1 MSYFSVDVEADG
13 PCPGLYSMVCFGAV
27 LVKDHSK
34 TFYGETA
41 PISGQWLPDALAISG
56 FSREQHTQFSTPNDT
71 MKRFASWIEQV
82 NDPATKPVFIADNNG
97 FDWQFINYYFH
108 LCLGKNPFGFSS
120 RNLNDIYHGIK
131 SNSQASFKHLRV
143 TKHTHD
149 PVMDAKGNAEAFCT
163 MIRGGYRVKI

>member
-41 PISGQWLPDALAISG
+41 PISGQWIPDALAISG
-56 FSREQHTQFSTPNDT
+56 FSREQHMRFPTPNET
-71 MKRFASWIEQV
+71 MKRFAAWIEQV

-120 RNLNDIYHGIK
+120 RNLNDIYHGLTRDMRK
-131 SNSQASFKHLRV
+131 SFKHLRR
-143 TKHTHD
+143 TLHD
-149 PVMDAKGNAEAFCT
+149 HQPVNDAKGNAEAFRA
-163 MIRGGYRVKI
+163 MLDMGLKGKI